1 MVRGTVKYIIN
12 VLIQRGLGI
21 LFYLI
26 GSGWIMNFRA
36 SAYFICYIGIALIC
50 LITMFF
56 VNAETLKERNKKNTD
71 SPLWDKILLGLFWL
85 LAYFVIYLI
94 AGFESKIITEEINL
108 SFWIGISLNIIASV
122 ISLWSLIVNTY
133 LESTARI
140 QKERGQIVCQT
151 GPYKIIRHPTYLGL
165 IIWCI
170 AISFVFPTY
179 GVKFCS
185 VIIAIVIVLRTY
197 LEDKM
202 LIKYLSGYKVYVS
215 KVKYR
220 LIPFIW

>member
-1 MVRGTVKYIIN
+1 MLKETVKYIIN
-12 VLIQRGLGI
+12 VLIQRGLGV

-26 GSGWIMNFRA
+26 GAGWIMNFRA
-36 SAYFICYIGIALIC
+36 SAYFICYIGVAFIC

-56 VNAETLKERNKKNTD
+56 VNPETLKERNKKNTD
-71 SPLWDKILLGLFWL
+71 SPIWDKILLGLFWL

-94 AGFESKIITEEINL
+94 AGIESKKITGAIGL

-140 QKERGQIVCQT
+140 QKERGQTVCQA

-170 AISFVFPTY
+170 AISLIFPTF
-179 GVKFCS
+179 GVILCS
-185 VIIAIVIVLRTY
+185 VIIAIVIMLRTY

-202 LIKYLSGYKVYVS
+202 LINYLSGYKVYVS

>member
-1 MVRGTVKYIIN
+1 MLRGTVKYIIN
-12 VLIQRGLGI
+12 VLIQKGLGVV
-21 LFYLI
+21 LYLI
-26 GSGWIMNFRA
+26 GAGWIMSFRA
-36 SAYFICYIGIALIC
+36 SAYFIYNITATFIC
-50 LITMFF
+50 LIIMVF
-56 VNAETLKERNKKNTD
+56 VNPETLKERNKKNTD
-71 SPLWDKILLGLFWL
+71 SPIWDKILLSLFWL

-94 AGFESKIITEEINL
+94 AGIESKRMTGVISF
-108 SFWIGISLNIIASV
+108 SFWLGIVLNIIASG
-122 ISLWSLIVNTY
+122 ISLWALIVNNY

-140 QKERGQIVCQT
+140 QKERGQTVCQT

-170 AISFVFPTY
+170 TVSLVFPTC
-179 GVKFCS
+179 GVIFCS
-185 VIIAIVIVLRTY
+185 AIIAIIIIIRTY

-202 LIKYLSGYKVYVS
+202 LQNHLSGYKMYAA

>member
-1 MVRGTVKYIIN
+1 MLRESVKYIIN
-12 VLIQRGLGI
+12 VLIQRGLGV
-21 LFYLI
+21 LLYLI
-26 GSGWIMNFRA
+26 GTGWIMNFIA
-36 SAYFICYIGIALIC
+36 SVYFICYIGVALIC

-56 VNAETLKERNKKNTD
+56 VNPETLKERNKKNTD

-94 AGFESKIITEEINL
+94 AGFESKRITEEINL
-108 SFWIGISLNIIASV
+108 SFWIGISLNIIASG

-140 QKERGQIVCQT
+140 QKERGQTVCQT
-151 GPYKIIRHPTYLGL
+151 GPYKIIRHPTYLAI

-170 AISFVFPTY
+170 AISFVFSTK
-179 GVKFCS
+179 GVIFCS
-185 VIIAIVIVLRTY
+185 VIIAIIIILRTY

-202 LIKYLSGYKVYVS
+202 LINYLSGYNIYVS